1 MITQGADVE
10 IHALRKQ
17 GWSVSA
23 IARHV
28 GHDRKTVSAYLNGER
43 VVGVRRKAAPVVDP
57 FERFETYVRQ
67 RFVDDPHV
75 WATVLFDEVVALG
88 FDRSYQRFT
97 HYMRERDLRPHC
109 EACVGVKGRAHVD
122 IEHPPGVECQWDW
135 LELPETPWG
144 DAAYV

>member
-10 IHALRKQ
+10 IHALQKQ

-28 GHDRKTVSAYLNGER
+28 GHDRKTVSDVSER
-43 VVGVRRKAAPVVDP
+43 RTRGRGASQRGGVVDP
-57 FERFETYVRQ
+57 FDRFEMYVRQ
-67 RFVDDPHV
+67 RFGDDPHV

-97 HYMRERDLRPHC
+97 HYRARAGSATALRSVHGREGPR
-109 EACVGVKGRAHVD
+109 ACRHRTSARSRGPVGLARVARHAVG
-122 IEHPPGVECQWDW
+122 
-135 LELPETPWG
+135 
-144 DAAYV
+144 